1 VSSIRAGSHHQGIA
15 DQFAQPLQCVA
26 RGRLRQPDPHRG
38 AADIGF
44 PKQRIERDE
53 QIEVK

>member
-1 VSSIRAGSHHQGIA
+1 M
-15 DQFAQPLQCVA
+15 A

-44 PKQRIERDE
+44 QQQRVQRDQQIEIERG
-53 QIEVK
+53 